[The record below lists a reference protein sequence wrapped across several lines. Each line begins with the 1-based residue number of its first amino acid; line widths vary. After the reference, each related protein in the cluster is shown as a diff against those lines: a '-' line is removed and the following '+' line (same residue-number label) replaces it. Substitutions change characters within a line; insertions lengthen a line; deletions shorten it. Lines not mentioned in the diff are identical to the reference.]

1 MSPFQNNTIHFSK
14 NGHQVDSDP
23 KIQQIMEILFK
34 WLSCCWL
41 KKYVTSYSVWQ
52 VLSEAVGVK
61 LNIIFQTA
69 SDNTLDNKKQI
80 MAFKLQF
87 WILTMI
93 AESLSRNLHFIRYVK
108 FFCLYFYYE

>member
-1 MSPFQNNTIHFSK
+1 MSPFRNNTIHFSK
-14 NGHQVDSDP
+14 NGHQVDFDP
-23 KIQQIMEILFK
+23 KIQRIMEILFK
-34 WLSCCWL
+34 WSSWGWL
-41 KKYVTSYSVWQ
+41 KKYVTSYSEWQ
-52 VLSEAVGVK
+52 VLSEVVGVK

-69 SDNTLDNKKQI
+69 SDNTLDNNKQI

-93 AESLSRNLHFIRYVK
+93 AESLSRNLHFISYVK

>member
-34 WLSCCWL
+34 WLSWGWL